1 MQNKLANLFKSFKHI
16 GITLFVA
23 YISICACIYTFQK
36 KMLFP
41 AFNTKPVTEKWKPS
55 VGDSQTQAMIQ
66 GHCGQ
71 LHVVK
76 WDIHH
81 AKGTMMMFHGNGE
94 SVASINDYAHA
105 FHNLGYNLMTWD
117 YPSYGRSTD
126 CWFSEEDLLSDA
138 ESSYQW
144 LASQEKPEKIF
155 IFGYSIGTG
164 IALSVASKHPDNP
177 VFLVAPYDSL
187 SNVAND
193 AMPPF
198 LPVRFLIRYPMS
210 TQVWVNQIKQPI
222 YAIHGDQDT
231 LIKPSRAMS
240 LAQNSHGKIKIEWVK
255 GAGHVD
261 DKLFFYRNQWLKKLL
276 PE

>member
-1 MQNKLANLFKSFKHI
+1 MQITLIRQLTSFKRI
-16 GITLFVA
+16 FATLLVA
-23 YISICACIYTFQK
+23 YIAVCICIYAFQK
-36 KMLFP
+36 NMLFP
-41 AFNTKPVTEKWKPS
+41 AFNTKPVPLNWKPTAGIQQS
-55 VGDSQTQAMIQ
+55 QAMIA
-66 GHCGQ
+66 GHCGK

-76 WDIHH
+76 WDVSNT
-81 AKGTMMMFHGNGE
+81 KGTIMMFHGNGE
-94 SVASINDYAHA
+94 SVASINDYAYA

-138 ESSYQW
+138 ESAYQW
-144 LASQEKPEKIF
+144 LTSQEKPDKIY

-164 IALSVASKHPDNP
+164 IALSVASKHPENP

-198 LPVRFLIRYPMS
+198 LPVRFLLRYPMS
-210 TQVWVNQIKQPI
+210 TQAWVNQIKHPI

-261 DKLFFYRNQWLKKLL
+261 DNLFLYRNQWLKKLL
-276 PE
+276 P